1 MARFR
6 WTIKRKLLT
15 LGIGTF
21 LPLLLI
27 LALWARHE
35 FRDHTETA
43 QIQLA
48 LASQQAA
55 SQVEELL
62 GQMMGHLHVLARNP
76 AILHRRVAQMEDLF
90 RQALAEHPGL
100 ANVFAVSAEGRLFAT
115 ALSLPAVTA
124 FTPADRPWLQ
134 LVLATGAP
142 VVGDFQIGRIT
153 GRPIAVIAVPL
164 RDERG
169 ATIGTLAAALSLAR
183 LQALFLS
190 LPLVSGMTV
199 TVVDSGDRVLSHHPA
214 GSETWFGR
222 RLPSALAVRSGPA
235 VVTRLAWFEDGDRI
249 AAIAPVGGS
258 GWRVLAG
265 IPAGSIKDGARR
277 DITAISLPVLALLAV
292 AGLIGFVIASRIW
305 RPLEALTGA
314 AARVPRGERIVVS
327 VDSTD
332 EAGELARAF
341 NAMTAQVEESRSSL
355 EQRVSELTALSG
367 AGRLLTGTLESAEVL
382 QRLTDLVRI
391 RLDADAVRIWLQ
403 EKPSGEFRLAAHA
416 GTVRGLGE
424 DRMRLAPGEGL
435 VGWIMDRRE
444 PLALDDVQ
452 GDARLRN
459 REWTAAEGIRSF
471 LGVPIVLGRIP
482 VGVLTCLS
490 RRRQAF
496 TADQLTLLRLLAEPA
511 AVAIL
516 NARLYEEAGAR
527 TRELENRTRQ
537 LELLHETAR
546 AIVAERDLDRLL
558 QRIVESAREVVVARY
573 GALSL
578 FGADGRIRRFFTAG
592 LSAEDVARL
601 GPLPEG
607 RGLLGHVFKQAE
619 PLRLDDMTGHPAF
632 SGFPPGHPQMH
643 SLLAVPI
650 RFRGATIGALHLT
663 EKAGGFTADDEA
675 LLTALAADAG
685 IAIDN
690 AGLLKSLREALDDL
704 RSKEEQ
710 LVHGEA
716 LRAVGNLASGMAHHL
731 NNVFAIIQGRA
742 QLLLKHVE
750 DPGLRR
756 GLERVE
762 HAAMEG
768 ADVVRRLQTFS
779 ITQPAPGMVPADL
792 NRIVRDVV
800 ELTRPRWQDEARK
813 QGIEI
818 GMKLELD
825 EIPLVSGNQGAI
837 GEALLNLILNAVEA
851 LSTRGQILVRTW
863 ATADRVHC
871 SVADTGA
878 GMSEEV
884 RRQTLDPFFT
894 SKGPKSRGLGLS
906 VSYGI
911 VQRHGGTL
919 DIESQPG
926 RGTTVTISLP
936 ISPAAVAAAPPRAQP
951 APPSS
956 VSPRRILVIDDDAD
970 VRETT
975 ADLLATE
982 GHLVTQA
989 ASGAEGVSMFRTHRY
1004 DVVFTDLGMP
1014 GMTGWEVAEAIKA
1027 LDAAAP
1033 IVLLTGWGEEIGQA
1047 APQRGCVD
1055 QIAGKPLDLAAV
1067 APLIAAAPMR
1077 QPG

>member
-1 MARFR
+1 VARLR
-6 WTIKRKLLT
+6 WTIKRKLLA

-21 LPLLLI
+21 LPLLLL
-27 LALWARHE
+27 LAFWVGRE
-35 FRDHTETA
+35 FREHTETA
-43 QIQLA
+43 QTEMA

-62 GQMMGHLHVLARNP
+62 GQMLGHLHVLARNP
-76 AILHRRVAQMEDLF
+76 AVLRRRVAQMEDLF
-90 RQALAEHPGL
+90 HQALLEHPGL
-100 ANVFAVSAEGRLFAT
+100 ENVFAVAADGHTLAT
-115 ALSLPAVTA
+115 AISGPTGERIEFAG
-124 FTPADRPWLQ
+124 RPWFQ
-134 LVLATGAP
+134 QVMATGVQ
-142 VVGDFQIGRIT
+142 VVGDFQT
-153 GRPIAVIAVPL
+153 GRFSGQPVAAVAVPL
-164 RDERG
+164 RDENG
-169 ATIGTLAAALSLAR
+169 AIVGALAAGLSLRR
-183 LQALFLS
+183 LQRLFQS
-190 LPLVSGMTV
+190 LPLVPEMTV
-199 TVVDSGDRVLSHHPA
+199 TVVDGGGRVLSHHPMSD
-214 GSETWFGR
+214 GGWPGR
-222 RLPSALAVRSGPA
+222 RLPSALPVRSGRA
-235 VVTRLAWFEDGDRI
+235 AVTRLAWFEGGDRV
-249 AAIAPVGGS
+249 AAVAPVAES

-265 IPAGSIKDGARR
+265 IPRASIENRVRR
-277 DITAISLPVLALLAV
+277 DVTAISLPLIGLLAGS
-292 AGLIGFVIASRIW
+292 GLIGFVIARRIW
-305 RPLEALTGA
+305 RPLQALTEA
-314 AARVPRGERIVVS
+314 AGQLPREEPSPLR

-332 EAGELARAF
+332 EVGELARAF
-341 NAMTAQVEESRSSL
+341 NAMAAQIEESRSSL

-367 AGRLLTGTLESAEVL
+367 AGRLLTGTLESEEVL
-382 QRLTDLVRI
+382 QRLTELVRT

-459 REWTAAEGIRSF
+459 REWTAAEGVHSF

-496 TADQLTLLRLLAEPA
+496 SADQLTLLRLLAEPA

-558 QRIVESAREVVVARY
+558 QRIVESAREAVGARY

-578 FGADGRIRRFFTAG
+578 FGADGQIRRFFTAG

-607 RGLLGHVFKQAE
+607 RGLLGHVFKQGE
-619 PLRLDDMTGHPAF
+619 PLRLDDMTRHPAF
-632 SGFPPGHPQMH
+632 SGFPPGHPPMQ
-643 SLLAVPI
+643 SLLAMPI
-650 RFRGATIGALHLT
+650 SFRGGTIGALYLA
-663 EKAGGFTADDEA
+663 EKAGGFTATDESLIA
-675 LLTALAADAG
+675 ALAADAAV
-685 IAIDN
+685 AIDN
-690 AGLLKSLREALDDL
+690 ARLVQSLRDALDDL
-704 RSKEEQ
+704 KLKEEQ
-710 LVHGEA
+710 LVQGEA
-716 LRAVGNLASGMAHHL
+716 LRAVGHLASGMAHHL
-731 NNVFAIIQGRA
+731 NNVFAIVRGRT
-742 QLLLKHVE
+742 QLLLRAAGGPSLHRSLEIVE
-750 DPGLRR
+750 R
-756 GLERVE
+756 
-762 HAAMEG
+762 AAMEG

-779 ITQPAPGMVPADL
+779 ITQPAPEVVPADL

-800 ELTRPRWQDEARK
+800 ELTRPQWQDEARK

-818 GMKLELD
+818 EMKLELD
-825 EIPLVSGNQGAI
+825 AIRPVSGNHGAI
-837 GEALLNLILNAVEA
+837 GEALVNLILNAVEA
-851 LSTRGQILVRTW
+851 LSTRGQIRVKTW
-863 ATADRVHC
+863 ATADQVHC
-871 SVADTGA
+871 SVSDTGA
-878 GMSEEV
+878 GMPEEV
-884 RRQTLDPFFT
+884 RQQALEPFFT
-894 SKGPKSRGLGLS
+894 TKGPKSRGLGLS
-906 VSYGI
+906 MSYGI

-919 DIESQPG
+919 NIESRPG
-926 RGTTVTISLP
+926 YGTTVTISLP
-936 ISPAAVAAAPPRAQP
+936 VSTAATATAPPQL
-951 APPSS
+951 APPPT
-956 VSPRRILVIDDDAD
+956 VSPRRILVIDDDVD

-975 ADLLATE
+975 ADLLAAE
-982 GHLVTQA
+982 GHSVSQA

-1027 LDAAAP
+1027 LNPATR

-1067 APLIAAAPMR
+1067 APLIAAAPVR
-1077 QPG
+1077 KPG